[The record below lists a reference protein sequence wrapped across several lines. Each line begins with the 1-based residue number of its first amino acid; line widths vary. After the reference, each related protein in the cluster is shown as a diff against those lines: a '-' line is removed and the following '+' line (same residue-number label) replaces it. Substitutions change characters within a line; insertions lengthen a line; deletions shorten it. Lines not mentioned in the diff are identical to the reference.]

1 MANSAV
7 VELRE
12 MNVAR
17 PSAEDLTKA
26 LKGASVQRLALELG
40 VPWEDIITL
49 DDFAKKWL
57 ESDPNASWERLASAL
72 VKIAMDSP
80 PAATALKPT
89 VNPES
94 GNIRIKVVLCGP
106 VSGKTNLVYRFTTG
120 RSLAG
125 MTPAT
130 IGAEFFRK
138 AVSVSG
144 DTVRLVVWDTGAWL
158 TDLRRWSL
166 SSSGP
171 ILLKAHG
178 VVLVYDITRMRS
190 FRDLRDRVKYIQ
202 KCVHEET
209 EFVLVGTKKDLEAGR
224 EVSRELG
231 ETFAEERGF
240 HFFEASATTGE
251 NVNELFHCLAEQIV
265 RKKRQ
270 SEEDGRIS
278 LSSVRQSRNN
288 HRSQCF

>member
-1 MANSAV
+1 
-7 VELRE
+7 

-26 LKGASVQRLALELG
+26 LK
-40 VPWEDIITL
+40 
-49 DDFAKKWL
+49 
-57 ESDPNASWERLASAL
+57 
-72 VKIAMDSP
+72 
-80 PAATALKPT
+80 

-94 GNIRIKVVLCGP
+94 GNILIKVVLCGP
-106 VSGKTNLVYRFTTG
+106 VSGKTTLVYRFTTG
-120 RSLAG
+120 RSRAG

-130 IGAEFFRK
+130 IGAQFFRK

-144 DTVRLVVWDTGAWL
+144 ETVELQMWDTGAYL
-158 TDLRRWSL
+158 TALHGL
-166 SSSGP
+166 NSSK
-171 ILLKAHG
+171 LLTVYLTKAHG
-178 VVLVYDITRMRS
+178 VVLVYDITHMES

-209 EFVLVGTKKDLEAGR
+209 EFVLMGTKKDLEAGR

-251 NVNELFHCLAEQIV
+251 NFNELFHCLAEQIV

>member
-120 RSLAG
+120 RSLRF
-125 MTPAT
+125 TPAT
-130 IGAEFFRK
+130 FGPEFFRK

-166 SSSGP
+166 SSSEP

-209 EFVLVGTKKDLEAGR
+209 EFVLVGTKKDLEGGR

-270 SEEDGRIS
+270 SEGDGRIF
-278 LSSVRQSRNN
+278 LSSERQSENIR
-288 HRSQCF
+288 RSRRFF

>member
-1 MANSAV
+1 MVSSKMANSPV

-12 MNVAR
+12 MNVAH

-94 GNIRIKVVLCGP
+94 GNILIKVVLCGP
-106 VSGKTNLVYRFTTG
+106 VSGKTTLVYRFTTG
-120 RSLAG
+120 RSRAG

-130 IGAEFFRK
+130 IGAEFAMK

-144 DTVRLVVWDTGAWL
+144 ETVKLQMWDTGACL
-158 TDLRRWSL
+158 TALHGLNSSKLLTVYFFYHYYRAENKLCNWASPPSRVFGSNFL
-166 SSSGP
+166 SIFYWRAGASQP
-171 ILLKAHG
+171 I
-178 VVLVYDITRMRS
+178 
-190 FRDLRDRVKYIQ
+190 
-202 KCVHEET
+202 
-209 EFVLVGTKKDLEAGR
+209 
-224 EVSRELG
+224 
-231 ETFAEERGF
+231 
-240 HFFEASATTGE
+240 
-251 NVNELFHCLAEQIV
+251 
-265 RKKRQ
+265 
-270 SEEDGRIS
+270 
-278 LSSVRQSRNN
+278 
-288 HRSQCF
+288 